1 MVAAQ
6 LPIHLIMINL
16 RKYGAAPFSVAVI
29 HGGPGGAG
37 GMAPLAKALAKNRG
51 ILEPLQTAQ
60 SLEGQVKELR
70 TVLSNNADTPV
81 VLIGHSWGA
90 WLSYI
95 VAARYPDLVKKLILV
110 GSGPFEEKYVNT
122 LAENRFKRLSE
133 KEKSEFEHIV
143 TLLNDPRT
151 KDKDKY
157 HARLRDLSYRT
168 DTYDPITDEPDE
180 ADASELVDC
189 SGEIYQAVW
198 EDAAELRRTGKLLE
212 LGQYIKCPVV
222 AIHGEYDPHPAEGV
236 QEPLRTVLKDF
247 RFILL
252 EKCGHDPWHEKQ
264 ARESYC
270 TILENELAV

>member
-1 MVAAQ
+1 MAA
-6 LPIHLIMINL
+6 
-16 RKYGAAPFSVAVI
+16 
-29 HGGPGGAG
+29 
-37 GMAPLAKALAKNRG
+37 LAKALAKNRG
-51 ILEPLQTAQ
+51 VLEPLQTAK

-70 TVLSNNADTPV
+70 TVLDNNADTPV

-95 VAARYPDLVKKLILV
+95 LAARYPDLVKKLILV
-110 GSGPFEEKYVNT
+110 GSGPFEARYVKT

-133 KEKSEFEHIV
+133 KERSEFESIV
-143 TLLNDPRT
+143 NRLNEPKT

-157 HARLRDLSYRT
+157 HARLRDLSYKT
-168 DTYDPITDEPDE
+168 DTYDPITDEGDE

-189 SGEIYQAVW
+189 PGEIYQGVW
-198 EDAAELRRTGKLLE
+198 KDAAELRRTGKLLK

-222 AIHGEYDPHPAEGV
+222 AIHGEYDSHPPEGV
-236 QEPLRTVLKDF
+236 QKSLYTVLKDF

-252 EKCGHDPWHEKQ
+252 EKCGHNPWREKQ

-270 TILENELAV
+270 TILEDELAV

>member
-6 LPIHLIMINL
+6 LLIHLIMINL
-16 RKYGAAPFSVAVI
+16 RKYEAAPFSVAVI

-37 GMAPLAKALAKNRG
+37 AMAPLAKALAKNRG

-70 TVLSNNADTPV
+70 TVLDNNADTPV

-95 VAARYPDLVKKLILV
+95 LAARHPDLVKKLILV
-110 GSGPFEEKYVNT
+110 GSGPFEARYIKT
-122 LAENRFKRLSE
+122 LVENRFKRLSE
-133 KEKSEFEHIV
+133 KERSEFENIV
-143 TLLNDPRT
+143 NRLNDPET
-151 KDKDKY
+151 KDKGKY
-157 HARLRDLSYRT
+157 HAQLRELSYKM

-189 SGEIYQAVW
+189 SGEIYQGVW
-198 EDAAELRRTGKLLE
+198 KDAAELRRTGKLLE
-212 LGQYIKCPVV
+212 LAQYIKCPVI
-222 AIHGEYDPHPAEGV
+222 AIHGQYDPHPPEGV
-236 QEPLRTVLKDF
+236 QKPLCALLKDF

-270 TILENELAV
+270 AILEDELAV